1 MTRQYQA
8 EFGNSRATIGRVFDS
23 GGERLMVLQAIHTLA
38 VRLYLGET
46 ASSSMDERCFLVTR
60 VWTTVSALDVAF
72 RILSSRCST
81 PVLCTGVQQ
90 RQSQVF

>member
-23 GGERLMVLQAIHTLA
+23 GGERLTMLQTIHTLA

-46 ASSSMDERCFLVTR
+46 ASSSMDERYLLVTP
-60 VWTTVSALDVAF
+60 VFGQSFLLTTMF
-72 RILSSRCST
+72 RR
-81 PVLCTGVQQ
+81 
-90 RQSQVF
+90 